1 MFGQSFSGWLYS
13 EQSWKTENC
22 LPLEQT
28 TGLLT
33 ALEDKNSVPPPRD
46 RYAHCPLQNSQII
59 KRPLHNTECASIIW
73 SLMGI
78 EDQETSAK

>member
-1 MFGQSFSGWLYS
+1 MYCKTNLHASLPFFTFYRKWLPLFGQPFSGWVNS

-33 ALEDKNSVPPPRD
+33 AFEDKNSVPLPRD
-46 RYAHCPLQNSQII
+46 RHAHCPFQNSQII
-59 KRPLHNTECASIIW
+59 
-73 SLMGI
+73 
-78 EDQETSAK
+78 